1 MLKNIRNNW
10 TTKKT
15 QTLELKDPDFGKI
28 VFAKWS
34 DLKQIYNE
42 EVSKPIKRT
51 KLDYQPLYPNNFE
64 KQKVSLVLNV
74 FDEKT
79 VAALKREAI
88 NTHRT
93 DVTENC
99 GKLTNANNS
108 HTRNRC
114 HRELRKINECQ
125 HRIRN
130 SLNR

>member
-1 MLKNIRNNW
+1 MNDYVKPSLKY
-10 TTKKT
+10 
-15 QTLELKDPDFGKI
+15 
-28 VFAKWS
+28 
-34 DLKQIYNE
+34 DLDHIIIHVGTNDLR
-42 EVSKPIKRT
+42 S
-51 KLDYQPLYPNNFE
+51 
-64 KQKVSLVLNV
+64 
-74 FDEKT
+74 EKT
-79 VAALKREAI
+79 PLHIANEIIQLASEMKREAI

-99 GKLTNANNS
+99 GKLTNVNNS